1 MIKNPLLEWRNSTIW
16 VHAHTLQMTSPL
28 STLKFTNQEV
38 ILQTSELQRI
48 WGFQQFCPFAKI
60 TVRAKTLKAEKLEFS
75 WPHHHQDY
83 RKKRKGHQSG
93 TKRPIK
99 QVQRAPNSGCYC

>member
-16 VHAHTLQMTSPL
+16 VRAHSLQTTSPL
-28 STLKFTNQEV
+28 SMLKFTNQED

-48 WGFQQFCPFAKI
+48 SEFKQFCLFAKI

-75 WPHHHQDY
+75 WPHHHQNY
-83 RKKRKGHQSG
+83 GKKR
-93 TKRPIK
+93 
-99 QVQRAPNSGCYC
+99 